1 MRPLS
6 SSRCSMR
13 LQLTDKAGP
22 SLRFL
27 LIAIVLLGLGADAT
41 FAQTPP
47 RTFPFLSP
55 LRLHDSAVV
64 DCMQMWDSA
73 THMTKQEWSRTCKRV
88 QARVDSL
95 DVNASRR
102 VRKTQR

>member
-1 MRPLS
+1 
-6 SSRCSMR
+6 MR

-27 LIAIVLLGLGADAT
+27 LIAIVLLSLGADAT

-73 THMTKQEWSRTCKRV
+73 THMMKQEWSRTCKRV

-95 DVNASRR
+95 DVDASRR